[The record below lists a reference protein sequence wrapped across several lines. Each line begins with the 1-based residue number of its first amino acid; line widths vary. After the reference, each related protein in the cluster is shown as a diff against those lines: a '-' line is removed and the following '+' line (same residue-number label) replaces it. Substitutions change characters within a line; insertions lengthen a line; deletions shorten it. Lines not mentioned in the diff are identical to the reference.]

1 MLQSVLCHIVSKNY
15 SHTLLCM
22 LLSSFFLAIQP
33 LQGNAESLSLA
44 TQNVLPD
51 IGQLSA
57 PSSTSSYACN
67 NQEMTAILKSTI
79 NTNNLILTPEYNI
92 NSGLRLSGS
101 LASKVSDNFAVGIVP
116 TLSLGKQ
123 ELIINAGVGVTNNQR
138 LILTVSQLR
147 QKLDFS
153 SLSGVSTENV
163 IQHSGAISYQYLFPN
178 SHLRQ
183 VNINGYISETKSSVI
198 AEQTYFINTASLL
211 TLWDDSQNI
220 AGTSM
225 ARIQGQLMINP
236 IPSASLK
243 VDLSGQSLGYK
254 NLTGSQYITRV
265 TGHINWNQSLNKNL
279 NFNIGFKSMASQD
292 KYSFGI
298 SHKDKGR
305 QKIGLNFV
313 SVVGHG
319 NTTNDKQ
326 IQLSYRYNF
335 GSRYLSV
342 KSPSHEN
349 IHRSTW
355 SISLQDAVV
364 NRPTFMP
371 RYVVAY

>member
-1 MLQSVLCHIVSKNY
+1 M
-15 SHTLLCM
+15 
-22 LLSSFFLAIQP
+22 
-33 LQGNAESLSLA
+33 
-44 TQNVLPD
+44 
-51 IGQLSA
+51 
-57 PSSTSSYACN
+57 
-67 NQEMTAILKSTI
+67 
-79 NTNNLILTPEYNI
+79 
-92 NSGLRLSGS
+92 
-101 LASKVSDNFAVGIVP
+101 P
-116 TLSLGKQ
+116 TLNFGKQ

-153 SLSGVSTENV
+153 SLSGVSTESV
-163 IQHSGAISYQYLFPN
+163 IQHSGAISYQYLFHN
-178 SHLRQ
+178 RHLSQ
-183 VNINGYISETKSSVI
+183 VNINGYISEIKSSVI
-198 AEQTYFINTASLL
+198 AEKTYFINTASLL

-243 VDLSGQSLGYK
+243 IDLTGQSLGYK

-305 QKIGLNFV
+305 QKIGHNFV

-319 NTTNDKQ
+319 NTTNGKQ
-326 IQLSYRYNF
+326 IQLSYIYNF

-342 KSPSHEN
+342 KNPSHEN

-355 SISLQDAVV
+355 SMSLQDAVV